1 MSRCF
6 YEIGVLK
13 NWLLIVAC
21 LVPAVVFAQE
31 KGKDAHSETL
41 PVLIDL
47 KQGVMFEISPHT
59 GAMGGSGLFGL
70 KLSMNYSAINLE
82 VSAEQ
87 VIGESADLYPL
98 SVNLLMNLATQGR
111 LFPYGA
117 IGGGLFLTVPT
128 NAVGSRTVSSMAL
141 NYGGGARFYL
151 TKKIGI
157 RVETR
162 QYITNV
168 TNRDGKRNE
177 LLIFQSFNIGATF
190 MFH

>member
-6 YEIGVLK
+6 KRKMIAK
-13 NWLLIVAC
+13 KWLLILAC
-21 LVPAVVFAQE
+21 MASAAVSAQE
-31 KGKDAHSETL
+31 NEKEALPETQ

-47 KQGVMFEISPHT
+47 KQGVRFEIAPHT

-70 KLSMNYSAINLE
+70 KLSMNYSSINLE
-82 VSAEQ
+82 VSAGQ

-111 LFPYGA
+111 LFPYGV

-128 NAVGSRTVSSMAL
+128 NAVGSGTVSSMAL

-151 TKKIGI
+151 TKKVGI
-157 RVETR
+157 RVEAR

-168 TNRDGKRNE
+168 TNREGKRNE
-177 LLIFQSFNIGATF
+177 LLIFQAFNIGATF
-190 MFH
+190 MFR